1 MSKVFYAKNGT
12 AYTKDENGKPKF
24 ISKEEA
30 QRLLEMIEA
39 EENLVKRT
47 NRGFIVL
54 LITSVI
60 LLGLSQV
67 SL

>member
-1 MSKVFYAKNGT
+1 MSRVYYAKNGT

-30 QRLLEMIEA
+30 QRLLEMIET
-39 EENLVKRT
+39 EEKLAKRT

-54 LITSVI
+54 LITSVA

>member
-1 MSKVFYAKNGT
+1 MSRVFYAKNGT

-30 QRLLEMIEA
+30 QRLLEIIEA
-39 EENLVKRT
+39 EEKLVKRT
-47 NRGFIVL
+47 NKGFIVL
-54 LITSVI
+54 LITSVV

-67 SL
+67 NL

>member
-1 MSKVFYAKNGT
+1 MSRVFYAKNGT

-30 QRLLEMIEA
+30 ERLEMIE
-39 EENLVKRT
+39 EEEQLATRT
-47 NRGFIVL
+47 YNGFVVV
-54 LITSVI
+54 LITS
-60 LLGLSQV
+60 LLLLAFTQV

>member
-1 MSKVFYAKNGT
+1 MSRVFYAKNGT

-30 QRLLEMIEA
+30 QRLLEIIEA
-39 EENLVKRT
+39 EEKLVKRT
-47 NRGFIVL
+47 NKGFIVL
-54 LITSVI
+54 LITSVV